1 MCIRDSGNYEQEADD
16 GLIQCDSNMEEDAFI
31 QHHAPEAQRNL
42 RRAAEDKRIYDPHI
56 SSEFPD
62 EKET

>member
-31 QHHAPEAQRNL
+31 QHHAPEAQCNL
-42 RRAAEDKRIYDPHI
+42 RRTAEDKRIYD
-56 SSEFPD
+56 SYVRGEFPD
-62 EKET
+62 KKKT